1 MQLLL
6 FALLALPVSFLMS
19 QLKSMTELVVYMVA
33 YLGTPEYCEDIVN
46 PKFLNFF
53 EGGWGEVFLFF
64 TSDLEEVGGSIGSGF
79 PPGYFLIGAGESQ
92 TPDVEGCGDVDAAT
106 PLRYFLLATGDL
118 LTDDVEGIA
127 GVGGG
132 MVTQGVEG

>member
-1 MQLLL
+1 M
-6 FALLALPVSFLMS
+6 
-19 QLKSMTELVVYMVA
+19 
-33 YLGTPEYCEDIVN
+33 
-46 PKFLNFF
+46 
-53 EGGWGEVFLFF
+53 
-64 TSDLEEVGGSIGSGF
+64 EEVGGSIGSGF

-106 PLRYFLLATGDL
+106 PLRYFLFATGDL
-118 LTDDVEGIA
+118 LTDDVEGIGVGVGGTHDVEGIA